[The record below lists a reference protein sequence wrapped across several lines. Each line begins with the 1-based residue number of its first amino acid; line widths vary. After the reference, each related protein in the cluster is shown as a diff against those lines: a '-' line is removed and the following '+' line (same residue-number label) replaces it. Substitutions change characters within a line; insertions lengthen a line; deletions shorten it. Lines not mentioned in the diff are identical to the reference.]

1 VVRIDIAVAK
11 THKYASRE
19 SGDTVETAERPTGGM
34 SVVMVDGQG
43 SGAAAKSLS
52 MLVSSKALSLLK
64 EGIRDGA
71 VARATH
77 DFLLAFRHGKVSATL
92 DIVSVDLG
100 TSEIVVTRNN
110 PIPYVIGTGDEYT
123 LCTNVAGPIGVHRH
137 TRPIVDSYP
146 VEPGRCIVVFSD
158 GIAGAGK
165 RGGSLFDPVS
175 YLRQHSRVST
185 TAQEIA
191 DGMLMAA
198 IEADNDRP
206 ADDMSVVV
214 LSLVDTDG
222 PPEPIRRMWVSIPV
236 PG

>member
-1 VVRIDIAVAK
+1 MVRIDIAVAK

-19 SGDTVETAERPTGGM
+19 SGDTVETGERPTGGL

-52 MLVSSKALSLLK
+52 MLISSKALSLLK

-71 VARATH
+71 VARGTH

-92 DIVSVDLG
+92 DIVSVDLA
-100 TSEIVVTRNN
+100 TSEVIVARNN
-110 PIPYVIGTGDEYT
+110 PIPYAVGRNHNFE
-123 LCTNVAGPIGVHRH
+123 LMNNFAGPMGIHRH
-137 TRPIVDSYP
+137 TRPIVDTFPAEAGLS
-146 VEPGRCIVVFSD
+146 IVAYSD
-158 GIAGAGK
+158 GVFGAGK
-165 RGGSLFDPVS
+165 RSGTPFSPIE
-175 YLRQHSRVST
+175 YLQQHTRKST

-191 DGMLMAA
+191 DGMLMASIA
-198 IEADNDRP
+198 ADSDRP

-214 LSLVDTDG
+214 MNLCATDG
-222 PPEPIRRMWVSIPV
+222 RPEPIRRMWVSLPL